1 MSLRDLGV
9 FAPLKADHPT
19 VMDDDKCHYC
29 DLPLTTGVRVA
40 LIPWQT
46 ADETGS
52 LTVEARVVCATCS
65 LRGREITTPV
75 GRRIVQYVRDGDASP
90 FPVVT
95 TDGREWRDEEV
106 AP

>member
-9 FAPLKADHPT
+9 FAPLTADHPLVT
-19 VMDDDKCHYC
+19 DGKRCHYC
-29 DLPLTTGVRVA
+29 DLPLTAGVRVA
-40 LIPWQT
+40 LVPWHT
-46 ADETGS
+46 ADETGERC
-52 LTVEARVVCATCS
+52 VEAKVVCATCS

-75 GRRIVQYVRDGDASP
+75 GRRIVQYVRDGDEER
-90 FPVVT
+90 PVVT